1 MNQINILMNKDLC
14 LSKLRWYAPC
24 NSSGKSE
31 KIKRRKVRIFSDQ
44 PLNSQPFNR
53 AYD

>member
-1 MNQINILMNKDLC
+1 MNKDLC
-14 LSKLRWYAPC
+14 LSRLRWYALC
-24 NSSGKSE
+24 NSLGKSE
-31 KIKRRKVRIFSDQ
+31 ITKTQKLRIVSDQ